1 MSIES
6 SIIYIRLVRA
16 FLLFFLLGISHSI
29 VSQQVNENSLISL
42 LDSLKEHSDYKIFYK
57 DAWVE
62 NVTYSSNQK
71 NIEGLLNQI
80 ASDNGLSVVF
90 RGRYIV
96 LIPKNPML
104 YIDEEN
110 LVDQYGDNV
119 VVINSGPTDNT
130 ICEVVFQP
138 VNGTDQSALI
148 GVQVYIAELDEG
160 NISDANGRVVFNV
173 PPGLYTVKSSYL
185 GFTDS
190 EIKVLVKSNGI
201 ATIDLFESLT
211 QLEEVTVS
219 GSRVEENVEGA
230 KMGTNTIS
238 MEIVKKLPSLYG
250 EVDVIKSVTLLPG
263 VSTGGEGTQGF
274 NVRGSDNDQNL
285 LLLDGTTIYNS
296 SHLFGFFSNINSE
309 VIGAATLYKSGIPSY
324 FGERASSV
332 FDITTKEPSFT
343 EPSLGL
349 GVGLIS
355 SKLSAE
361 IPVIK
366 NKSSLLVA
374 GRVSYTS
381 WILKKQKNIQVSRSE
396 GKFNDFNAKWSTR
409 IGNND
414 KFSVSGYRSFD
425 EFKFQSDTSYS
436 WISTS
441 FNLNWDHFFNQKL
454 STRLIAGISEYSF
467 FINGRVPDMSYRLKN
482 GIEDRSIEGK
492 LFWEPKSTIK
502 LTTGYKF
509 TRQTIDPGTFESRA
523 DPLME
528 IDTPQPEQL
537 QIHAVYG
544 HNQHELANKRMSLEY
559 GLRLNFY
566 QYLGGREVGIYSDG
580 TERSPESLQ
589 STTTYTPGEV
599 ITEQFNL
606 EPRLSVGYTLNTHN
620 SVKLSFNR
628 MHQYIHSLSN
638 TSSITPIE
646 VWKASDTFYEP
657 FRNDQVSV
665 GFFRNSKNGNY
676 ETSLELYYRKL
687 QNVIDYKNASTI
699 FLNSF
704 PEQAILSGEGRAR
717 GAEILVK
724 KVKGRLVGW
733 LSYSLSRTEKRV
745 EGLYENETIN
755 GGKYYPS
762 ENDRPHKFVLATNY
776 QLDKRL
782 QLGMNFTYNSGIPF
796 TGPDVKYISNG
807 VLVTHFAERNQYR
820 IPDYHRLDISLTLEE
835 SNKKDKKLKG
845 RWILSFYNVYGRR
858 NAYSVFIGERAT
870 SSPTAYKLSVLGRMF
885 PSISYNLRIN

>member
-1 MSIES
+1 M
-6 SIIYIRLVRA
+6 RV
-16 FLLFFLLGISHSI
+16 FLQFFLLLIAYSA
-29 VSQQVNENSLISL
+29 VSQQPEKGSFISL
-42 LDSLKEHSDYKIFYK
+42 LDSLETHSDYKLFYK
-57 DAWVE
+57 DQWIQGI
-62 NVTYSSNQK
+62 TYTPKEADIQV
-71 NIEGLLNQI
+71 LLNRI
-80 ASDNGLSVVF
+80 ANENGLSVVI
-90 RGRYIV
+90 RESYIII
-96 LIPKNPML
+96 IPKNPML
-104 YIDEEN
+104 YVDEKN
-110 LVDQYGDNV
+110 LIDQYGDNV
-119 VVINSGPTDNT
+119 IVIDSGPTTDK
-130 ICEVVFQP
+130 ICEVILKT
-138 VNGTDQSALI
+138 VNGTDQSQLI
-148 GVQVYIAELDEG
+148 GVQVFLEELEEG
-160 NISDANGRVVFNV
+160 NTSDANGEVIFRV
-173 PPGLYTVKSSYL
+173 PPGLYTIKSSYL
-185 GFTDS
+185 GFSDS
-190 EIKVLVKSNGI
+190 EFKILVKSNGE
-201 ATIDLFESLT
+201 ANIDLFESLT
-211 QLEEVTVS
+211 QLAEVTVS
-219 GSRVEENVEGA
+219 ANRVEENVEGA

-285 LLLDGTTIYNS
+285 LLLDGSTIYNS

-309 VIGAATLYKSGIPSY
+309 VIGSATLYKSGIPAY

-332 FDITTKEPSFT
+332 FDISSKEPSFT
-343 EPSLGL
+343 KPSLGL
-349 GVGLIS
+349 GIGLIS
-355 SKLSAE
+355 SKISAE
-361 IPVIK
+361 VPLIK

-374 GRVSYTS
+374 GRISYTS
-381 WILKKQKNIQVSRSE
+381 WILKRQKNIQVSKSE
-396 GKFNDFNAKWSTR
+396 GQFNDFNAKWSTR
-409 IGNND
+409 IGSSD
-414 KFSVSGYRSFD
+414 KVSISGYRSFD

-441 FNLNWDHFFNQKL
+441 FNLNWDHFFNQNL

-467 FINGRVPDMSYRLKN
+467 LINGQAPDMNYRLKN
-482 GIEDRSIEGK
+482 GIKDQSIEAK
-492 LFWEPKSTIK
+492 VFWEPRSNIK
-502 LTTGYKF
+502 LTTGYKLSN
-509 TRQTIDPGTFESRA
+509 QTIDPGTFESQA
-523 DPLME
+523 DVLAGM
-528 IDTPQPEQL
+528 DTPQQEQL
-537 QIHAVYG
+537 RVHAIYG
-544 HNQHELANKRMSLEY
+544 HNEHELSNDRISLEY
-559 GLRLNFY
+559 GLRVNLY
-566 QYLGGREVGIYSDG
+566 QYLGQREVGIYEDG
-580 TERSPESLQ
+580 SARTPESLE
-589 STTTYTPGEV
+589 STRFYSPGEV
-599 ITEQFNL
+599 IADQFNF
-606 EPRLSVGYTLNTHN
+606 EPRLSVGYKLNSQN

-638 TSSITPIE
+638 SSSITPIE

-665 GFFRNSKNGNY
+665 GFFRNSKNGAF
-676 ETSLELYYRKL
+676 ETSFEIYYRKL
-687 QNVIDYKNASTI
+687 ENIIDYKNATTI

-704 PEQAILSGEGRAR
+704 PEQAILSGDGRAR
-717 GAEILVK
+717 GAEVLVK

-733 LSYSLSRTEKRV
+733 MSYSLSKTEKRIQ
-745 EGLYENETIN
+745 GLHADETIN

-807 VLVTHFAERNQYR
+807 VLVTHFSERNQYR

>member
-1 MSIES
+1 M
-6 SIIYIRLVRA
+6 RA
-16 FLLFFLLGISHSI
+16 FLLLFLLTIGYKAL
-29 VSQQVNENSLISL
+29 SQKVDETPLTTFI
-42 LDSLKEHSDYKIFYK
+42 DSLEKHTSYKIFYK
-57 DAWVE
+57 QEWV
-62 NVTYSSNQK
+62 K
-71 NIEGLLNQI
+71 NIKYSPSNEGMESKLNRI
-80 ASDNGLSVVF
+80 ADENGLSVVF
-90 RGRYIV
+90 RGKYIV

-104 YIDEEN
+104 YVNEEN
-110 LVDQYGDNV
+110 LTDQYGENV
-119 VVINSGPTDNT
+119 IVINSEPSSGNL
-130 ICEVVFQP
+130 CEVVLKTI
-138 VNGTDQSALI
+138 NGSDQTRLI
-148 GVQVYIAELDEG
+148 GVQVFIQELDEG
-160 NISDANGRVVFNV
+160 NISDADGRVIFRI
-173 PPGLYTVKSSYL
+173 PPGLYTVNSSYL
-185 GFTDS
+185 GFSDS
-190 EIKVLVKSNGI
+190 EFKVLVKSNGE
-201 ATIDLFESLT
+201 ANIDLFESLT

-219 GSRVEENVEGA
+219 GSRVEDNVEGA

-250 EVDVIKSVTLLPG
+250 EIDVIKSVTLLPG

-309 VIGAATLYKSGIPSY
+309 VIGAATLYKSGIPAY

-332 FDITTKEPSFT
+332 FDITSKEPSFT
-343 EPSLGL
+343 QPSLNL

-355 SKLSAE
+355 SKISAE
-361 IPVIK
+361 VPLIK

-381 WILKKQKNIQVSRSE
+381 WLLKQQKNIQVRKSE
-396 GKFNDFNAKWSTR
+396 GQFNDFNAKWSTR
-409 IGNND
+409 IGKTD
-414 KFSVSGYRSFD
+414 KVSVSGYRSFD

-441 FNLNWDHFFNQKL
+441 FNANWDHFFNHNL
-454 STRLIAGISEYSF
+454 STRLIAGVSEYSF
-467 FINGRVPDMSYRLKN
+467 LINGQAPNLNYRLRN
-482 GIEDRSIEGK
+482 GIEDKSVEGK
-492 LFWEPKSTIK
+492 IFWEPHSDIK
-502 LTTGYKF
+502 LTAGYKF
-509 TRQTIDPGTFESRA
+509 STQNIDPGSFESRA
-523 DPLME
+523 DALMNME
-528 IDTPQPEQL
+528 TPQEEQL
-537 QIHAVYG
+537 RIHAVYG
-544 HNQHELANKRMSLEY
+544 HNQHELANDRISLEY
-559 GLRLNFY
+559 GVRLNLY
-566 QYLGGREVGIYSDG
+566 QYLGQRDVGIYADNRA
-580 TERSPESLQ
+580 RSSASLQ
-589 STTTYTPGEV
+589 NTRVYAPGEV

-606 EPRLSVGYTLNTHN
+606 EPRLSVGYKLNTLN
-620 SVKLSFNR
+620 SVKLSYNR

-665 GFFRNSKNGNY
+665 GVFRNSKNGIY
-676 ETSLELYYRKL
+676 ETSFEVYYRKL
-687 QNVIDYKNASTI
+687 QNIIDYKNATTI

-704 PEQAILSGEGRAR
+704 PEQAILSGDGRAR
-717 GAEILVK
+717 GAELLVK

-733 LSYSLSRTEKRV
+733 MSYSLSRTEKRIQ
-745 EGLYENETIN
+745 GLYEEETIN
-755 GGKYYPS
+755 GGSYYPS

-782 QLGMNFTYNSGIPF
+782 QLGLNFTYNSGVPF

-807 VLVTHFAERNQYR
+807 VLVTHFSERNQYR

-885 PSISYNLRIN
+885 PSIAYNLRIN